1 MSSCRDVR
9 DKTPGSHTRARS
21 PALSISREPGFAPS
35 ETGPEIVSFLRAGG
49 TPSVLVRFSCLGEAF
64 STKVEIFLGGGRDFS
79 GRFGL
84 FFRGFRWLASR
95 LWAHEPALELE
106 PVFGSLLRRRSVRE
120 QLIVRVCVFFFFL
133 LLCRECVC
141 V

>member
-79 GRFGL
+79 ERFGL
-84 FFRGFRWLASR
+84 FFA
-95 LWAHEPALELE
+95 
-106 PVFGSLLRRRSVRE
+106 VFGGSRRVCGLTSLLWSWSPFSGAFVVVVRCE
-120 QLIVRVCVFFFFL
+120 SS
-133 LLCRECVC
+133 
-141 V
+141 